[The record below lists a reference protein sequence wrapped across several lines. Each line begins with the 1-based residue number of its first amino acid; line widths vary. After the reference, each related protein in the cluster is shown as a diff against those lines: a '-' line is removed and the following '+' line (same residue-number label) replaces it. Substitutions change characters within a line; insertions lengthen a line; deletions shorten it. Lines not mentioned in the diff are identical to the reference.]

1 MPSLWSR
8 TNAWLGVVSDPAQ
21 ARALGGHGGMDFIMN
36 YRLIQCMR
44 DGAPPDMDVKH
55 APCTPH
61 GTGTADF
68 ALFTLSRQTVILLT
82 PPSMPIET
90 TPTRRGG
97 GVHRM
102 TQSYW

>member
-68 ALFTLSRQTVILLT
+68 ALFTLSRLSFCSRPLPCLLKQHQL
-82 PPSMPIET
+82 EGE
-90 TPTRRGG
+90 GG
-97 GVHRM
+97 C
-102 TQSYW
+102 TE